1 MSAFAGIRK
10 ITEWIKSYE
19 LLLFILFIGFGW
31 LISWL
36 SFIIFALI
44 FVE

>member
-1 MSAFAGIRK
+1 MSAIPGIRK
-10 ITEWIKSYE
+10 ITDWIKSYD

-36 SFIIFALI
+36 SFIVFALI
-44 FVE
+44 FVK